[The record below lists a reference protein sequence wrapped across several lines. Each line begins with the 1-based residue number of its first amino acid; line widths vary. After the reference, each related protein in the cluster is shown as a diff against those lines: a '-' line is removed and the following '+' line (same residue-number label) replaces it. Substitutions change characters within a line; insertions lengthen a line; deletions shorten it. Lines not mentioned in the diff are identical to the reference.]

1 MNLLVA
7 ESRDFS
13 PDALAAL
20 QHVAHVR
27 TGDLTRA
34 ELLDAVADVDI
45 LWVRLRSRIDGE
57 VMDTAPHLKIIVTNT
72 TGVDHIDLD
81 AAARRGIR
89 VLSLQG
95 ETAFLN
101 TVTATAELT
110 VALLLALVRR
120 LPRAAAHAAGGGWD
134 RYPFKGH
141 DLSGKTAGIVGY
153 GRLGRMVGRLLAAFG
168 MRVLAATR
176 RGGAVESDSGVEIV
190 SLEQLLGEADVVTLH
205 VNLVPDTRWLI
216 AKPEFDQMRRGAW
229 FVNTARGELIDEAAM
244 VAALA
249 SGQLAGAAVDV
260 VCDSYGPDL
269 SDSPLIRYAA
279 SHDNLIVTPHIGGY
293 TFESLCRT
301 EMFLAD
307 KLLQLLGAPTTA

>member
-20 QHVAHVR
+20 QRAAQVR

-34 ELLDAVADVDI
+34 ELLDALADVDI
-45 LWVRLRSRIDGE
+45 LWIRLRSRIDGE
-57 VMDTAPHLKIIVTNT
+57 VMDAAPHLKIIVTNT

-89 VLSLQG
+89 VLSLRG

-168 MRVLAATR
+168 MRVLAATNR
-176 RGGAVESDSGVEIV
+176 GAVESTPEVEIV

-229 FVNTARGELIDEAAM
+229 FVNTARGELVDETAM
-244 VAALA
+244 VAALV
-249 SGQLAGAAVDV
+249 SGRLAGAAVDV
-260 VCDSYGPDL
+260 LCDSYGPDL
-269 SDSPLIRYAA
+269 ADSPLIRYAA
-279 SHDNLIVTPHIGGY
+279 AHDNLIVTPHIGGY

-307 KLLQLLGAPTTA
+307 KLLRLLVAPTTT

>member
-20 QHVAHVR
+20 QRAAQVR

-45 LWVRLRSRIDGE
+45 LWIRLRSRIDGE
-57 VMDTAPHLKIIVTNT
+57 VMDAAPHLKIIVTNT

-89 VLSLQG
+89 VLSLRG

-168 MRVLAATR
+168 MRVLAATNR
-176 RGGAVESDSGVEIV
+176 GAVESTPEVEIV

-229 FVNTARGELIDEAAM
+229 FVNTARGELVDETAM

-249 SGQLAGAAVDV
+249 SGRLAGAAVDV
-260 VCDSYGPDL
+260 LCDSYGPDL
-269 SDSPLIRYAA
+269 ADSPLIRYAA
-279 SHDNLIVTPHIGGY
+279 THDNLIVTPHIGGY

-307 KLLQLLGAPTTA
+307 KLLRLLVAPTTT